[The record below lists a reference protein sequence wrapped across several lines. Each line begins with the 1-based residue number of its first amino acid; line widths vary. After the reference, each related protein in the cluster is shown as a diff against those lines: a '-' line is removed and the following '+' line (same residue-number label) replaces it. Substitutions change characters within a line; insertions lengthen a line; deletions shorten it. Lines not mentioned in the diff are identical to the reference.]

1 MPTAKKAEA
10 AAKLS
15 FEQAMTRLS
24 EIADILQNKSPALEE
39 ALALYEEGVKL
50 LKENTK
56 LLNEAKEKITI
67 LNKNQE

>member
-24 EIADILQNKSPALEE
+24 EIADILENKSPALEE

-50 LKENTK
+50 RKENTK

>member
-24 EIADILQNKSPALEE
+24 EIADILENKSPALEE

-50 LKENTK
+50 LKQNTK
-56 LLNEAKEKITI
+56 LLNVAKEKITI